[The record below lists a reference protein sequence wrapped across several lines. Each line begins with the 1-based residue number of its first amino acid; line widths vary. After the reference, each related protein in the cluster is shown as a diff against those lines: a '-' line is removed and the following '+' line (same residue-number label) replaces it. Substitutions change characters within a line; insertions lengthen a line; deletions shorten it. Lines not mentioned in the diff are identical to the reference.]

1 VVGGKLPAEK
11 RAYLSKSVAELEKIA
26 SANLGDE
33 KIIESI
39 KHELVFRTTAKAR
52 RLLDA
57 LNSGGPIELMPESE
71 SRITVAV
78 PEQVFND
85 CETLLASYE
94 MLRSTF
100 TERGEVL
107 SRWGMTD
114 SMPID
119 LLEKIGSM
127 WLEKLA
133 TGYGDAIRTYEQL
146 EKDFKQLEVVLPD
159 PKRN

>member
-1 VVGGKLPAEK
+1 VVGGKLPAKK

-39 KHELVFRTTAKAR
+39 KQELAFRTTAKAR

-57 LNSGGPIELMPESE
+57 LNSGGPIEPMPAFE
-71 SRITVAV
+71 SRTTVAV
-78 PEQVFND
+78 PEHVFND
-85 CETLLASYE
+85 CESLLASYE

-100 TERGEVL
+100 SERGEVL

-127 WLEKLA
+127 WIEKLA

-146 EKDFKQLEVVLPD
+146 VKDFKQLEVVLPD
-159 PKRN
+159 PKRK